1 LTPSTEITQYLSQL
15 FARDDALPSTTSSST
30 ASDFSAAAA
39 GPYPFD
45 GERQITHAPDL
56 LTGLK
61 PDEALDPL
69 LEPQQKDQEFNA
81 IQKQEM
87 EWVEGELAEQ

>member
-1 LTPSTEITQYLSQL
+1 
-15 FARDDALPSTTSSST
+15 
-30 ASDFSAAAA
+30 
-39 GPYPFD
+39 
-45 GERQITHAPDL
+45 

-61 PDEALDPL
+61 PDEVLDPL